1 MRVRRLRNLH
11 LHLALA
17 VVENALYPEAVR
29 IAMVCTTAE
38 GGLEETALRCKD
50 DVHLALNTR
59 GA

>member
-1 MRVRRLRNLH
+1 LRNLH